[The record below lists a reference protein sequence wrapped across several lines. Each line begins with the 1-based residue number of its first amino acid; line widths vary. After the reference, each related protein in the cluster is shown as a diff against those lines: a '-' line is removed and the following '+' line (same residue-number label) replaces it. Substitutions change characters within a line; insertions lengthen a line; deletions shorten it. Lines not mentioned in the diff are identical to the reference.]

1 MKWNYLIIAQKIVCD
16 IMFCVF
22 DKTGLLLQ
30 KKYDLVFQTLFFT
43 GNSPLSIPGMIAFS
57 SIYGDIF
64 PATIL
69 DGGYSVGGGRLA
81 IIVGGHDQK

>member
-16 IMFCVF
+16 IIFCVF
-22 DKTGLLLQ
+22 DKKAFFYK

-69 DGGYSVGGGRLA
+69 DGGYSGGGGRLA
-81 IIVGGHDQK
+81 IIVGGYDQK